1 MSPHRPILLA
11 AALASWVLVCA
22 GKPCRAEVQTSES
35 RPEVKSEKTSRSGS
49 QQTVAFPGKSAH
61 GVPPVPGQLVN
72 GPGIRGAVERP
83 KRVPPIL
90 IAFVLLFL
98 ITWVRSYWE
107 RRRLRA
113 QFRQSCESPPQSYI

>member
-1 MSPHRPILLA
+1 MSLSHHRLTPLA
-11 AALASWVLVCA
+11 AALAFWTLVST
-22 GKPCRAEVQTSES
+22 GTPCRAQSSVSQES
-35 RPEVKSEKTSRSGS
+35 SDATHPQNPHPAGALLQKNTPST
-49 QQTVAFPGKSAH
+49 
-61 GVPPVPGQLVN
+61 PPVPGQLVN
-72 GPGIRGAVERP
+72 GSGTRTVVERP

-98 ITWVRSYWE
+98 ITWVRSFWE